1 MNDCCKD
8 KVNDLLD
15 KMQLLNKKTLELKN
29 ELKKR
34 NMLRVDIYVM
44 INKKRNTND

>member
-15 KMQLLNKKTLELKN
+15 KMRLLNKKTLELKN

-34 NMLRVDIYVM
+34 NMLRDDIYVM

>member
-34 NMLRVDIYVM
+34 NMLRDDIYVM
-44 INKKRNTND
+44 INKRNTND

>member
-34 NMLRVDIYVM
+34 NMLRDDIYVM

>member
-34 NMLRVDIYVM
+34 NMLRDDIYVT
-44 INKKRNTND
+44 INKRNTND

>member
-15 KMQLLNKKTLELKN
+15 KMHLLNKKTLELKN

-34 NMLRVDIYVM
+34 NMLRDDIYVT
-44 INKKRNTND
+44 INKRNTND

>member
-34 NMLRVDIYVM
+34 NMLRDDIYVT
-44 INKKRNTND
+44 IKKRNTND